1 MTEITNNFTKLN
13 ERLDN
18 YEAKLEKKYVELE
31 RNFEEKFETVNQR
44 FLELEKFKADF
55 EKAAVMQESY

>member
-18 YEAKLEKKYVELE
+18 LEAKLEKEYFELE
-31 RNFEEKFETVNQR
+31 RNIETSFETVNQR
-44 FLELEKFKADF
+44 SL
-55 EKAAVMQESY
+55 